1 MSDTKQTKPTHELK
15 PKPKRAWTLKRLIY
29 LINKNGGPKGLDLS
43 GQDLRHVDWSAEA
56 IAYHLGKSSYKPG
69 DELPKWVSPFAARGA
84 RGLNL
89 KEAILKNADLR
100 YANLQGVDFTRANFE
115 GADLR
120 DASLRESNFFQAN
133 LSYARLWR
141 ADLRRTTFNSASL
154 MQTSFYR
161 AEFEDTEFLDANLA
175 NAVLHRNDLSKII
188 VRRKSLPKRLII
200 EDYKKHSALV
210 KWDDPQ
216 ITPMEWDREVVL
228 HLERA
233 KDAYRGLKTSF
244 FNNGMYQDASWAY
257 FRERIVERRMHGLNQ
272 IMLYFGDSIQN
283 KKFYP
288 LHYFWLHI
296 KHTIIWLAFLLE
308 ELTCGYGERPLRT
321 VALAAAVIFGYVPL
335 YRISDGIADKSGNPL
350 YWFDYLVYSMSTFAT
365 VNLPRFDIINQS
377 AEWLTSIEALLGISV
392 LALLMF
398 VLGNRISRS

>member
-1 MSDTKQTKPTHELK
+1 MSDKKTTKTKTPNK
-15 PKPKRAWTLKRLIY
+15 SKRTRTWTLERLIG
-29 LINKNGGPKGLDLS
+29 LIEKNDGPHGLNLSKEDLS
-43 GQDLRHVDWSAEA
+43 HVDWSAEA
-56 IAYHLGKSSYKPG
+56 VAYQLQKRRFQPG

-120 DASLRESNFFQAN
+120 DASLQESNFFQAN

-141 ADLRRTTFNSASL
+141 ADLRRTTFNSANL
-154 MQTSFYR
+154 LQASFYR
-161 AEFEDTEFLDANLA
+161 AEFEDTEFLDANLT
-175 NAVLHRNDLSKII
+175 NTVLHRNDLSKII
-188 VRRKSLPKRLII
+188 VRRKSLPERLVI

-210 KWDDPQ
+210 RWDDPP
-216 ITPMEWDREVVL
+216 ITPTEWDREVIH

-244 FNNGMYQDASWAY
+244 SNNGMYQDASWAY
-257 FRERIVERRMHGLNQ
+257 FRERIVERRMHGLRQ
-272 IMLYFGDSIQN
+272 VMLYFGDSIQN
-283 KKFYP
+283 RKFYP
-288 LHYFWLHI
+288 LQYFWLHF

-321 VALAAAVIFGYVPL
+321 VALAAAVIFGFVPL
-335 YRISDGIADKSGNPL
+335 YWASDGIVDKSGNL
-350 YWFDYLVYSMSTFAT
+350 LLWSDFLMYSMSTFAT
-365 VNLPRFDIINQS
+365 VNLPRFNVINHA
-377 AEWLTSIEALLGISV
+377 AELLTSLEALLGISV